1 MILYTVLPIE
11 TVLEG
16 LEQERD
22 FIDIQ
27 LEGVTLTVEPV
38 SLEEAV
44 IVRLIS
50 TDPRHYLNPQFSPG
64 RKIRLFQVLP
74 SITAML

>member
-1 MILYTVLPIE
+1 VILYTVLPIE

-16 LEQERD
+16 LEQDRD
-22 FIDIQ
+22 FFDIQ
-27 LEGVTLTVEPV
+27 LEGLTLTVEPV

-44 IVRLIS
+44 IVRVIS

-64 RKIRLFQVLP
+64 RRIRLFHV
-74 SITAML
+74 SSFTTAML

>member
-16 LEQERD
+16 LDRQRS

-50 TDPRHYLNPQFSPG
+50 TDPRHYLHPQFSPG
-64 RKIRLFQVLP
+64 RKIRLFQV
-74 SITAML
+74 SSSATAML

>member
-16 LEQERD
+16 LEQERS

-27 LEGVTLTVEPV
+27 LEGLTVTVEPV
-38 SLEEAV
+38 SVDEAV
-44 IVRLIS
+44 IIRIIS
-50 TDPRHYLNPQFSPG
+50 TDPRHYLNPQLSPG
-64 RKIRLFQVLP
+64 RKIRLFEVSSFATAVL
-74 SITAML
+74 

>member
-16 LEQERD
+16 LEQERN
-22 FIDIQ
+22 FVDIQ
-27 LEGVTLTVEPV
+27 LEGLTLTVEPV

-44 IVRLIS
+44 IVRVIS

-64 RKIRLFQVLP
+64 RKVRLFQV
-74 SITAML
+74 SSFTTDML